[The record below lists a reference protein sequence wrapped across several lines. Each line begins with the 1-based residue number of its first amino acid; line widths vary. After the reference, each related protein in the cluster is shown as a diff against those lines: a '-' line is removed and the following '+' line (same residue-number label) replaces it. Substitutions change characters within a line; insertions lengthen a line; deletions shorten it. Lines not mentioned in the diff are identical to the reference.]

1 MSLQSL
7 CRYHNPSWFTIYT
20 VTHIHTALDEESASC
35 SLSSSSFYSFAVLVL
50 FFFFCILLLTGCFR
64 SYLQPVG
71 IYPKKYEWAG
81 TPLHLQGIHS
91 PNLGGDCS
99 LMVRAATIDFDD
111 GAWECQVTA
120 SDFTTQDALTSEPV
134 QLVVR
139 GELKLIHTFTYIV
152 GRTCKITNNNF
163 NLRWVR
169 RFSIPSHC
177 WRIGLDFSFKS
188 NHIQSIFLVLLDF
201 KSMDFCTAS
210 NSCQRIHMTDISWA
224 LK

>member
-1 MSLQSL
+1 MPCAFCLNRSFAGCHSFMACLREDEDSSS
-7 CRYHNPSWFTIYT
+7 YPS
-20 VTHIHTALDEESASC
+20 SSS
-35 SLSSSSFYSFAVLVL
+35 SLSSFFSFVVFL
-50 FFFFCILLLTGCFR
+50 FY

-139 GELKLIHTFTYIV
+139 GEWIWKGMRAIFFGVHIIVSSVCMCVKHNCNSRRVRYWCYLAKPNPNYILCLIRITIIMINV
-152 GRTCKITNNNF
+152 CAINWEISSRRGRYRECE
-163 NLRWVR
+163 
-169 RFSIPSHC
+169 P
-177 WRIGLDFSFKS
+177 
-188 NHIQSIFLVLLDF
+188 
-201 KSMDFCTAS
+201 
-210 NSCQRIHMTDISWA
+210 
-224 LK
+224 

>member
-1 MSLQSL
+1 MQCIHVLAPRLLILSIARYLWCLHTLAYLSLA
-7 CRYHNPSWFTIYT
+7 SWAFN
-20 VTHIHTALDEESASC
+20 V
-35 SLSSSSFYSFAVLVL
+35 SSVDVVVVIVV
-50 FFFFCILLLTGCFR
+50 FFFFSFVVFC

-99 LMVRAATIDFDD
+99 LMVKAATIDFDD

-139 GELKLIHTFTYIV
+139 GELKWN
-152 GRTCKITNNNF
+152 TNH
-163 NLRWVR
+163 L
-169 RFSIPSHC
+169 SPSDGKL
-177 WRIGLDFSFKS
+177 WS
-188 NHIQSIFLVLLDF
+188 
-201 KSMDFCTAS
+201 
-210 NSCQRIHMTDISWA
+210 
-224 LK
+224 